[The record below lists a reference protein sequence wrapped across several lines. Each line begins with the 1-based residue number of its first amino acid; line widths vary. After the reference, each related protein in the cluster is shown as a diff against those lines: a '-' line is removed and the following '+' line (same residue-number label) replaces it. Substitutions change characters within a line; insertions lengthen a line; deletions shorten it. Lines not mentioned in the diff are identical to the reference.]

1 MNQLLS
7 ALKEKEN
14 LTKTTNQALTYKST
28 MSKVYDLFAQGGAM
42 HGASDSDCATLFAAA
57 YKEDPSLALKC
68 LFWLRD
74 IRGGKLVA

>member
-1 MNQLLS
+1 MNELLKN
-7 ALKEKEN
+7 LKEREN
-14 LTKTTNQALTYKST
+14 VIYTANGAKAYHST

-42 HGASDSDCATLFAAA
+42 RSASDSDCATLFAAA

-74 IRGGKLVA
+74 VRGGKLVA